1 MDVRAV
7 LADVAALGPFFTVRT
22 GDAESA
28 DPTWQPLSAMET
40 DGPPLRRRIAH
51 VRRALGGD
59 DAVEPRV
66 AASIAFQGVVGV
78 IVSPAFGAAVLHG
91 VVPSLDPAELHWRDS
106 ATGPLPLWAP
116 APTGA
121 PAPDAPAAAAALGE
135 LYDAHLPA
143 LVAAV
148 RGVAAVSPR
157 VLWGNVASV
166 VAGTTRMVT
175 TARPAAAR
183 RAAEVGALL
192 LDRGRLAGSGVR
204 EAPRP
209 PDVHWTFR
217 RRSCCLF
224 YRVPG
229 GGYCGDCVLAGA

>member
-1 MDVRAV
+1 M
-7 LADVAALGPFFTVRT
+7 LGDVAALGPFFTVRT
-22 GDAESA
+22 GVAESV
-28 DPTWQPLSAMET
+28 DPTWRPLADLEA
-40 DGPPLRRRIAH
+40 DGPPLRSRIAY

-66 AASIAFQGVVGV
+66 AASIALQGIAAVV
-78 IVSPAFGAAVLHG
+78 VSPAFAAAVLHG
-91 VVPSLDPAELHWRDS
+91 VVPALSPDVLHWRDS
-106 ATGPLPLWAP
+106 TTGPLALWAP
-116 APTGA
+116 APTGT
-121 PAPDAPAAAAALGE
+121 PVPDAPAAVEALGR

-143 LVAAV
+143 LVDAV
-148 RGVAAVSPR
+148 RSVTAVSPK

-175 TARPAAAR
+175 TGRPEAAR
-183 RAAEVGALL
+183 RAAAVGALL
-192 LDRGRLAGSGVR
+192 LDRGELAGSGER
-204 EAPRP
+204 GAARA

-229 GGYCGDCVLAGA
+229 GGYCGDCVLGPA